1 MSIGK
6 LHVVIVHFPI
16 ALAFCAVLAD
26 LLWIVT
32 RKDRFRDA
40 GVYCLVLAAISGLP
54 VVVTGLAVARARGP
68 ELVGDYVSIVT
79 IHKYLGI
86 ASFIIAGLAAGIRLG
101 CRQQLKRWWL
111 VAYCILMPA
120 LVISIALTGHYG
132 GMLVHG
138 KNFLS
143 GIF

>member
-40 GVYCLVLAAISGLP
+40 GIYCLVLAAISGLP
-54 VVVTGLAVARARGP
+54 VVVTGLAVARGP

-111 VAYCILMPA
+111 IGYCILMLA
-120 LVISIALTGHYG
+120 LVVAIALTGHYG